1 MNSFSEH
8 KLSRVGVHWCY
19 LVARNHLLEAN
30 YSFTVYSTLWQY
42 VPVFKSSWEK
52 EFLYTSELALSISS
66 CLLCPCLVLL
76 LLYVMCWYAPMMLR
90 RKISLTV
97 NSKQCLPLSP
107 PPPPLTLKQLCQQKV
122 QGLQE
127 SGHYNP
133 ENVLPEAWNIYTSMT
148 DINLSVNG
156 IKKLL

>member
-1 MNSFSEH
+1 MDSFSEH

-19 LVARNHLLEAN
+19 LVARNNLLEAN

-52 EFLYTSELALSISS
+52 RIPVYFWISTFYFQLFVMSVSCSSAVVCDVLICADDAQKENLLNCQFQTVFTSK
-66 CLLCPCLVLL
+66 P
-76 LLYVMCWYAPMMLR
+76 
-90 RKISLTV
+90 T
-97 NSKQCLPLSP
+97 
-107 PPPPLTLKQLCQQKV
+107 PPPLTLKQLCQQKV

-133 ENVLPEAWNIYTSMT
+133 DNVLPEAWNIYTSMT

-156 IKKLL
+156 IMKLL